1 MFFRK
6 ACQLQIQLIR
16 KCSGLS
22 SSVRINDLLNE
33 SEPKQDVIIQGWVR
47 HVQRYGKIL
56 FLKLND
62 GNCPHQLQAVVPRT
76 ICHTIHVGSA
86 LRLRGQWVPSIGTQ
100 QQMEFL
106 AEQCIFINEPSE
118 LVVDTKDKDA
128 LRLIPHL
135 RPKKLEF
142 ASILRMRS
150 HLNSLIH
157 KFFNDRHF
165 IHIDT
170 PLFSQNDCEGAGE
183 AFSATCSEEN
193 FFGDTKSFLPVSAQ
207 LHLEAMSSSLG
218 NVYTLSPVFR
228 ANPSETR
235 QHLAEFK
242 MLEVECA
249 FSDSLEHICNIVEEF
264 IRFLVSKTE
273 AIFQLEDFEKSSPF
287 CQQSSNDEEKSASSQ
302 TIAECL
308 DKNNTLFPRISF
320 TEATKLLRRQ
330 PNESKRQLSKRDEF
344 DLVDIFGGPLFVT
357 HFPSEQK
364 PFYMRRTDDGK
375 FTESF
380 DLIAP
385 FVGELAGGS
394 IREWDEELLTSRLP
408 KENKE
413 KLEWYIEL
421 RRYGYPRSGG
431 FGIGVDRL
439 MQSLFGIKNIKD
451 TIPFPRWSKQTI
463 KC

>member
-1 MFFRK
+1 M
-6 ACQLQIQLIR
+6 
-16 KCSGLS
+16 
-22 SSVRINDLLNE
+22 
-33 SEPKQDVIIQGWVR
+33 GWVR
-47 HVQRYGKIL
+47 HAQRYGKIL

-62 GNCPHQLQAVVPRT
+62 GTSPRQLQAVVPRT
-76 ICHTIHVGSA
+76 ICHTVHVGSA
-86 LRLRGQWVPSIGTQ
+86 LRLRGQWIPSIGTQ

-118 LVVDTKDKDA
+118 FIVDAKDKDA

-135 RPKKLEF
+135 RPKKIEF
-142 ASILRMRS
+142 ASILRLRS
-150 HLNSLIH
+150 HLNFLIH
-157 KFFNDRHF
+157 EFFNDRHF

-193 FFGDTKSFLPVSAQ
+193 FFGDTQPFLPVSAQ

-228 ANPSETR
+228 ANRSQTR
-235 QHLAEFK
+235 QHLAEFR

-249 FSDSLEHICNIVEEF
+249 FTDSLEQICNLVEEF

-273 AIFQLEDFEKSSPF
+273 TISQVGDFEESSPF
-287 CQQSSNDEEKSASSQ
+287 CQRNSNGEEKSASSQ
-302 TIAECL
+302 ILAECFV
-308 DKNNTLFPRISF
+308 KNNTSFPRISLI
-320 TEATKLLRRQ
+320 EAIKLLGRQ
-330 PNESKRQLSKRDEF
+330 PDEVNRQLSKRDEF
-344 DLVDIFGGPLFVT
+344 DLVDAFGGPLFVT
-357 HFPSEQK
+357 HFLTEQK
-364 PFYMRRTDDGK
+364 PFYMRRTEDGK

-380 DLIAP
+380 DLLSP

-394 IREWDEELLTSRLP
+394 VREWDHELLAARLP

-413 KLEWYIEL
+413 KLEWYTDL
-421 RRYGYPRSGG
+421 RLYGYPRSAG

-451 TIPFPRWSKQTI
+451 TIPFPRWSNQTI

>member
-1 MFFRK
+1 MFFTK
-6 ACQLQIQLIR
+6 ACQLQIQLVR

-33 SEPKQDVIIQGWVR
+33 SEQKQDVIIQGWVR
-47 HVQRYGKIL
+47 HAQRYGKIL

-62 GNCPHQLQAVVPRT
+62 GNSPHQLQAVVPRT

-118 LVVDTKDKDA
+118 FVVDSKDKDA

-150 HLNSLIH
+150 HLNFLIH
-157 KFFNDRHF
+157 KFFNGRHF

-193 FFGDTKSFLPVSAQ
+193 FFGDTKPFLPVSAQ

-249 FSDSLEHICNIVEEF
+249 FADSLEQICNIVEEF

-273 AIFQLEDFEKSSPF
+273 TILQLEDFEKSSPF
-287 CQQSSNDEEKSASSQ
+287 CHQSSNDEEKSASSQ
-302 TIAECL
+302 TLAECL

-344 DLVDIFGGPLFVT
+344 DLVDIFDGPLFVT

-394 IREWDEELLTSRLP
+394 VREWDEELLTARLP

-413 KLEWYIEL
+413 KLEWYTEL